1 MRKIPARRKIKRM
14 RSNLLPIAKEGW
26 SYLGGAFVAMLI
38 FTLLK
43 FTFLEFFAFLAI
55 LFFIFV
61 FRNPERETLL
71 YQQGSV
77 VSPVDGTVLSIEEI
91 DSTESSEYAYK
102 VEIDSNYLN
111 VSLLRSPFGAVVQSV
126 SLQRGARLAHAASLS
141 NCLNENAVLLF
152 QDRDSKNSVKIVHVL
167 KESFKSIELDVINLG
182 QLQQGARYGFMF
194 NGVTTLYLPSNFRLN
209 ISVGSELRASES
221 LLGYFTGQSNEK

>member
-1 MRKIPARRKIKRM
+1 M

-26 SYLGGAFVAMLI
+26 SYLGGAFIAMLI
-38 FTLLK
+38 FTLLG

-61 FRNPERETLL
+61 FRNPERETML

-77 VSPVDGTVLSIEEI
+77 VSPVDGTILSIEEI
-91 DSTESSEYAYK
+91 DSKEGCDFAYK

-111 VSLLRSPFGAVVQSV
+111 VSLLRSPFAAVARSV
-126 SLQRGARLAHAASLS
+126 SLQRGARLSHSASLS

-152 QDRDSKNSVKIVHVL
+152 EDRDSKNSIKIVHVL
-167 KESFKSIELDVINLG
+167 KESFKSIELDVVDLQ

-209 ISVGSELRASES
+209 ISLGSEVKASES
-221 LLGYFTGQSNEK
+221 LLGYFTSENNEK

>member
-1 MRKIPARRKIKRM
+1 M

-26 SYLGGAFVAMLI
+26 NYLGGAFVAMLI
-38 FTLLK
+38 FTLLG

-91 DSTESSEYAYK
+91 DSKESGDFAYK

-111 VSLLRSPFGAVVQSV
+111 VSLLRSPFAAIAQSV
-126 SLQRGARLAHAASLS
+126 SLQRGARLSHSASLS
-141 NCLNENAVLLF
+141 SSLNENAVLLF
-152 QDRDSKNSVKIVHVL
+152 QDRDSKNSIKIVHRL
-167 KESFKSIELDVINLG
+167 KESFKSIELDVVNLA

-194 NGVTTLYLPSNFRLN
+194 NGVTTLYLPCNFRLN
-209 ISVGSELRASES
+209 VSVGSEVRASES
-221 LLGYFTGQSNEK
+221 LIGYFTSENNEK